1 MTDWVFTPGVVDV
14 AEAEYRRLLGYPPG
28 AALSERAC
36 ELAAWAREWYA
47 RHGKPWIY
55 AREAAAL
62 NLGGGAVEIEGVA
75 FHAGRLRTALQQAE
89 AHTVVLAAASAG
101 PEAEEESRRLWLDAK
116 PDEYF
121 FLEIYASAVVEHLVA
136 MAGAR
141 LCAWADENG
150 LAVLPHASPGYSQ
163 WDVAEQPAL
172 LRLIGRDGAVALPCP
187 LGALDSGA
195 LFPKKSQLAVFGVTR
210 AVELTVRLT
219 DLVPCRQC
227 ALPNCQ
233 YRRVGYAR
241 TSPAE
246 RPRYSTPEKALR
258 RWAAERLVLEHRADG
273 TVEVRFRYDGVTCT
287 NLGTSL
293 AFDYEVTLGPRGEGR
308 PILRQRCAP
317 AAGDT
322 GYLSMC
328 QHVADGPALMAAIEH
343 ERPLAGRP
351 LAEALAWR
359 CAELGAGCY
368 CEPASREHKWGLV
381 LETIHYALHQSEK
394 NEHES

>member
-1 MTDWVFTPGVVDV
+1 MTEWLLTPETVEV
-14 AEAEYRRLLGYPPG
+14 ADAEYRRLLGYPPEASPG
-28 AALSERAC
+28 ERSC

-62 NLGGGAVEIEGVA
+62 RLESGAVEIEGVP

-101 PEAEEESRRLWLDAK
+101 PEAEEEARRLWLDAR

-136 MAGAR
+136 LAGAR

-172 LRLIGRDGAVALPCP
+172 LRLIGPGLPSP

-210 AVELTVRLT
+210 AVDRTVRLT

-233 YRRVGYAR
+233 YRRLPYAR
-241 TSPAE
+241 TRPVE
-246 RPRYSTPEKALR
+246 RPKYSTPEKALR
-258 RWAAERLVLEHRADG
+258 RWAAERLVLQDRADG
-273 TVEVRFRYDGVTCT
+273 TVEARFHYDGVTCT
-287 NLGTSL
+287 NLGTPL
-293 AFDYEVTLGPRGEGR
+293 VFDYEVTLGPRGQGL

-317 AAGDT
+317 SPGDT

-328 QHVADGPALMAAIEH
+328 RHLADGPALMAAIEH
-343 ERPLAGRP
+343 ERPLSGRP
-351 LAEALAWR
+351 LAEVLSWR
-359 CAELGAGCY
+359 RPELGAGCY

-381 LETIHYALHQSEK
+381 LETIHYALHHSEK
-394 NEHES
+394 NEQDS